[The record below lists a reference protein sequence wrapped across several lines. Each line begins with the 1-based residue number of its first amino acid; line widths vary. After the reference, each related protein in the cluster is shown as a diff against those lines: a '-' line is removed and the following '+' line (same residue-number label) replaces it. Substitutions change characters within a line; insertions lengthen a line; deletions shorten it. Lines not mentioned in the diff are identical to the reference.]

1 MLTNKVPEQDVHDLF
16 TRVAPKYDLMNNI
29 VSLGIQKSWRKKFLR
44 QLDLNKNSICLD
56 LCCGSADSTID
67 LAKKA
72 KLVTGLDFNQEML
85 KIAQK
90 KIRQKQLQSKI
101 KLIAG
106 DAMNLPFAANSFD
119 CVTICFGLRNLTN
132 LFLGNLQHLLVKTIR
147 ESYRVLKPGGQFAV
161 LEMSQ
166 PTNAL
171 VKLGWQA
178 YFKIFPYFAK
188 LTHGNIKDYQYLSK
202 TSKEFLSAEQLKKLL
217 EQNGFTRVAV
227 TKLTYGAGAIH
238 VGRKD

>member
-85 KIAQK
+85 KIAK
-90 KIRQKQLQSKI
+90 KR
-101 KLIAG
+101 
-106 DAMNLPFAANSFD
+106 F
-119 CVTICFGLRNLTN
+119 
-132 LFLGNLQHLLVKTIR
+132 VK
-147 ESYRVLKPGGQFAV
+147 SSCSPK
-161 LEMSQ
+161 
-166 PTNAL
+166 
-171 VKLGWQA
+171 
-178 YFKIFPYFAK
+178 
-188 LTHGNIKDYQYLSK
+188 
-202 TSKEFLSAEQLKKLL
+202 
-217 EQNGFTRVAV
+217 
-227 TKLTYGAGAIH
+227 
-238 VGRKD
+238 

>member
-90 KIRQKQLQSKI
+90 R
-101 KLIAG
+101 
-106 DAMNLPFAANSFD
+106 F
-119 CVTICFGLRNLTN
+119 
-132 LFLGNLQHLLVKTIR
+132 VKSSCSPR
-147 ESYRVLKPGGQFAV
+147 
-161 LEMSQ
+161 
-166 PTNAL
+166 
-171 VKLGWQA
+171 
-178 YFKIFPYFAK
+178 
-188 LTHGNIKDYQYLSK
+188 
-202 TSKEFLSAEQLKKLL
+202 
-217 EQNGFTRVAV
+217 
-227 TKLTYGAGAIH
+227 
-238 VGRKD
+238 